1 MGSVIVVTH
10 DRAFLDGVATSIL
23 AFEPDPAGGPARVT
37 RYAGGWQDYV
47 LQKRRAEIEASRPA
61 RPTTPSAPPPKG
73 KTKSGLTYAE
83 RLELDGILERIDAA
97 ELAAVRVEKKLTDPD
112 LYATRGGEVA
122 GLQAQLAH
130 AKAEAAKLV
139 KRWEELEMKKA

>member
-1 MGSVIVVTH
+1 
-10 DRAFLDGVATSIL
+10 
-23 AFEPDPAGGPARVT
+23 VT

-47 LQKRRAEIEASRPA
+47 MQKQRAEVEASRPA
-61 RPTTPSAPPPKG
+61 RATTPSAPPSPKG
-73 KTKSGLTYAE
+73 KPKSGLTYAE

-97 ELAAVRVEKKLTDPD
+97 ELAAARVEKKLADPD

-122 GLQAQLAH
+122 GLQAELTR

-139 KRWEELEMKKA
+139 ARWEELEIKKG